1 MNIFGHEQ
9 RCLIEAPE
17 DEERKPMTRRLAVW
31 FLIGFS
37 VACGWVW
44 LFIGKFPPAPSNRAF
59 WTVVDI
65 TAPAA
70 LLRHFPLKYYWF
82 ILLNAL
88 VYTLVGF
95 GVELLRS
102 KHSLSHASVR

>member
-1 MNIFGHEQ
+1 
-9 RCLIEAPE
+9 
-17 DEERKPMTRRLAVW
+17 MTRRLAVW
-31 FLIGFS
+31 FLIGFT
-37 VACGWVW
+37 VACGWV
-44 LFIGKFPPAPSNRAF
+44 LFTMAKFPPVPSSHAF

-70 LLRHFPLKYYWF
+70 LLRRFPLKYYWF

-95 GVELLRS
+95 AIELLRS
-102 KHSLSHASVR
+102 KHSLRHASVR